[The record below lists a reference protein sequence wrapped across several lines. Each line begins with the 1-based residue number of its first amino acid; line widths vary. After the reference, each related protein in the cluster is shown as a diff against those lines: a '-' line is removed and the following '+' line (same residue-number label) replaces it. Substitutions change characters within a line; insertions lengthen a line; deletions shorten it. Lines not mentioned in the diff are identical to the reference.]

1 MFDKLASVE
10 GRYEELMAS
19 LGTSAV
25 QNDPAEYR
33 KQAKALSDIEPLVE
47 KFREYKAVAA
57 RDRAGRGARQGQRCR
72 DARARRGGARQAST
86 TRREQLEGELKVLLL
101 PKDPNDEKNV
111 IVEIRGGTGGEEAA
125 LFAGDLYRM
134 YSRYAER
141 QGWKLE
147 IMSLS
152 EAGQGGIKEVIVN
165 IEGKGV
171 YSRLK
176 YESGVHRVQRV
187 PATEA
192 SGRIHTSTATVAV
205 LPEADEIDMQIEAK
219 DLRIDTFCSS
229 GPGGQSVNTTY
240 SAVRV
245 THIPTG
251 LVVSQQ
257 DEKSQIKNRAKA
269 LKVLRSRLY
278 EIEMRKQQ
286 EAIAK
291 ERRGQ
296 VGTGRTVGEDPDL
309 QLSAEPHHRSPH
321 QLHDAP
327 AAPRARRQSRGAG
340 RRADDVLHGADAEGR
355 DGSRSRV
362 ARLHA
367 GAGATDSG
375 DAPRPRRSR
384 RGTTSSG
391 PASRRPRPHS
401 TPNCWRGM
409 CCGGIARPG
418 WHGVRMRPT
427 PGFAISYA
435 ALISR
440 RTAREPVAYIR
451 GVQEFWGRDYLRH
464 SGGPDSATRDRAGYR
479 GRTGV
484 SA

>member
-10 GRYEELMAS
+10 SRYQELMAS
-19 LGTSAV
+19 LGTSTV
-25 QNDPAEYR
+25 QNDQAEYR
-33 KQAKALSDIEPLVE
+33 KQAKALSEIEPLVE
-47 KFREYKAVAA
+47 KFRDYKVVLEEI
-57 RDRAGRGARQGQRCR
+57 
-72 DARARRGGARQAST
+72 RQAAELAKSSDQDMRALAEEELSGLES
-86 TRREQLEGELKVLLL
+86 RRDQLEADLKILLL

-125 LFAGDLYRM
+125 LFAGDLHRM
-134 YSRYAER
+134 YSRFAER

-152 EAGQGGIKEVIVN
+152 EAGQGGLKEVIAN

-171 YSRLK
+171 YSKLK

-205 LPEADEIDMQIEAK
+205 LPEADEIDVQIEAK

-240 SAVRV
+240 SAVRI

-257 DEKSQIKNRAKA
+257 DEKSQVKNRAKA

-278 EIEMRKQQ
+278 EMEMRKQQ

-296 VGTGRTVGEDPDL
+296 VGTGERSDKIRTYNFPQSRITD
-309 QLSAEPHHRSPH
+309 HRINFTTH
-321 QLHDAP
+321 QLHQVLDGNLGELVDALTTFYTT
-327 AAPRARRQSRGAG
+327 Q
-340 RRADDVLHGADAEGR
+340 LLKE
-355 DGSRSRV
+355 
-362 ARLHA
+362 
-367 GAGATDSG
+367 ATDVE
-375 DAPRPRRSR
+375 
-384 RGTTSSG
+384 
-391 PASRRPRPHS
+391 PASEPSARAAEMDRRD
-401 TPNCWRGM
+401 
-409 CCGGIARPG
+409 
-418 WHGVRMRPT
+418 
-427 PGFAISYA
+427 
-435 ALISR
+435 
-440 RTAREPVAYIR
+440 PV
-451 GVQEFWGRDYLRH
+451 
-464 SGGPDSATRDRAGYR
+464 
-479 GRTGV
+479 
-484 SA
+484 